1 MKDES
6 KMSEENKVEEDEG
19 LEEQDEIN
27 FEQLEFI
34 IQYLFDS
41 LKDDDSSIRWAAA
54 KGLGRITGRLNKDFA
69 D

>member
-6 KMSEENKVEEDEG
+6 KKLEENKVEKDES

-34 IQYLFDS
+34 I
-41 LKDDDSSIRWAAA
+41 
-54 KGLGRITGRLNKDFA
+54 
-69 D
+69 

>member
-6 KMSEENKVEEDEG
+6 KKLEENKVEEDES

-34 IQYLFDS
+34 I
-41 LKDDDSSIRWAAA
+41 
-54 KGLGRITGRLNKDFA
+54 
-69 D
+69 

>member
-6 KMSEENKVEEDEG
+6 KIFEENKVEEDES

-34 IQYLFDS
+34 I
-41 LKDDDSSIRWAAA
+41 
-54 KGLGRITGRLNKDFA
+54 
-69 D
+69 